1 MAKKQ
6 DAEFSLNDAMLKVEE
21 LIKRMEDPECP
32 LEESFEHYREG
43 LRLLKKCS
51 ESIDR
56 VEKEI
61 EVLEEQ

>member
-1 MAKKQ
+1 MAKK
-6 DAEFSLNDAMLKVEE
+6 EEKNFSLNEAMKEVEK

-32 LEESFEHYREG
+32 LEESFEHYRNG
-43 LRLLKKCS
+43 LGLLKKCS

-61 EVLEEQ
+61 EILEEQ

>member
-1 MAKKQ
+1 MAKK
-6 DAEFSLNDAMLKVEE
+6 EENKFILNEAMKEVEE
-21 LIKRMEDPECP
+21 LIKRMEDPECS
-32 LEESFEHYREG
+32 LEESFEHYRKG
-43 LRLLKKCS
+43 LGLLKKCS